1 MNRVRVSIAISD
13 YDHVRDL
20 ADGIVQ
26 PEGIELVRLN
36 FTVEEIFWRFSRSRE
51 WDVSEM
57 SFANYVALIT
67 RGDDTITAIPV
78 FPSRVFR
85 TSAFY
90 LRADGGIRTPDELG
104 GKRVGVP
111 EWIETAGVYA
121 RGYLAHHCG
130 VPLSAI
136 EWYQGG
142 LREPGRTEKMKYEAP
157 RGVKVTHLER
167 QTLEAMLEAGE
178 LDAIL
183 TATQPSIYRADNPSI
198 VRFANHRALEED
210 YFRAT
215 GVLPAMH
222 LVAIKREVL
231 RQNPWIA
238 MNLYQAFEEAKRRSI
253 HRMFEITASR
263 VPIVWH
269 FVAAEESK
277 KFFPG
282 EYWPYGIEP
291 NRKTLEAFLQ
301 YAYEQGVAAR
311 LLQPEE
317 LFAREVQSVF
327 KI

>member
-67 RGDDTITAIPV
+67 RGDETITAIPV

-90 LRADGGIRTPDELG
+90 LRADGGVRTPHELNG
-104 GKRVGVP
+104 RRIGVP

-157 RGVKVTHLER
+157 RGVKITHLER
-167 QTLEAMLEAGE
+167 QTLEAMLQSGA

-183 TATQPSIYRADNPSI
+183 TATPPSIYRADNPSV

-222 LVAIKREVL
+222 LVAIRREVL

-269 FVAAEESK
+269 FVAAEASR

-317 LFAREVQSVF
+317 LFAREVQSFF

>member
-20 ADGIVQ
+20 TDGIVQ
-26 PEGIELVRLN
+26 AEGIELVRLN

-67 RGDDTITAIPV
+67 RGDETITAIPV

-90 LRADGGIRTPDELG
+90 LRGDGGIRTPHELH

-121 RGYLAHHCG
+121 RGFLAHHCG

-136 EWYQGG
+136 EWFQGG
-142 LREPGRTEKMKYEAP
+142 LREAGRTEKMKYEP
-157 RGVKVTHLER
+157 PQGVKITHLER
-167 QTLEAMLEAGE
+167 QTLEAMLQAGE

-183 TATQPSIYRADNPSI
+183 TATQPSIYRTDNPAV
-198 VRFANHRALEED
+198 VRFAGHRALEED

-215 GVLPAMH
+215 GIIPVMH

-238 MNLYQAFEEAKRRSI
+238 MNLYQAFEAAKRRSI

-269 FVAAEESK
+269 FAAAEESR
-277 KFFPG
+277 KFFPD

-291 NRKTLEAFLQ
+291 NRKTLEGFLQ

-317 LFAREVQSVF
+317 LFAREAQSFF

>member
-1 MNRVRVSIAISD
+1 MNRVRVTLAISD

-20 ADGIVQ
+20 TDGLVQ

-36 FTVEEIFWRFSRSRE
+36 FTVEEIFWRFSRHRE

-57 SFANYVALIT
+57 SFANYTTLIT
-67 RGDDTITAIPV
+67 RGDDSITAIPV

-90 LRADGGIRTPDELG
+90 LRAGAGIRTPHELK
-104 GKRVGVP
+104 GKRIGVP

-130 VPLSAI
+130 IPLSAI
-136 EWYQGG
+136 EWFQGG
-142 LREPGRTEKMKYEAP
+142 LREAGRTEKMKYEAP
-157 RGVKVTHLER
+157 RGVMVTHLEDK
-167 QTLEAMLEAGE
+167 TLEAMLMAGE

-183 TATQPSIYRADNPSI
+183 TATAPSIYRADNPAV

-210 YFRAT
+210 YFKAT
-215 GVLPAMH
+215 GVIPAMH
-222 LVAIKREVL
+222 LIAIKREVL
-231 RQNPWIA
+231 RHNPWIA
-238 MNLYQAFEEAKRRSI
+238 MNLYQAFDEARRRSL

-269 FVAAEESK
+269 FAAAEESR

-291 NRKTLEAFLQ
+291 NRKTLEAFLL

-311 LLQPEE
+311 QLKPED
-317 LFAREVQSVF
+317 LFAPEVQSVF

>member
-51 WDVSEM
+51 WDASEM
-57 SFANYVALIT
+57 SFANYVALTT

-90 LRADGGIRTPDELG
+90 LRADGGIRTPHELKC
-104 GKRVGVP
+104 KRVGVP

-130 VPLSAI
+130 IPLDAI
-136 EWYQGG
+136 QWYQGG
-142 LREPGRTEKMKYEAP
+142 LREAGRTEKMKYEAP
-157 RGVKVTHLER
+157 RGVKITHLER

-183 TATQPSIYRADNPSI
+183 TATQPSIYRADNPSV

-317 LFAREVQSVF
+317 LFAREVQSFF

>member
-1 MNRVRVSIAISD
+1 VNRVRVTIAISD

-36 FTVEEIFWRFSRSRE
+36 FTVEEIFWRFSRNRE

-57 SFANYVALIT
+57 SFANYVALIS

-90 LRADGGIRTPDELG
+90 LRADGGIGTPRDLK

-142 LREPGRTEKMKYEAP
+142 LREAGRTEKMQYEPP
-157 RGVKVTHLER
+157 RGVKITHLER
-167 QTLEAMLEAGE
+167 QTLEAMLQAGE

-183 TATQPSIYRADNPSI
+183 TATPPSIYRADNPAV
-198 VRFANHRALEED
+198 VRFADYRALDED

-215 GVLPAMH
+215 GVVPAMH
-222 LVAIKREVL
+222 LIAIKRDL
-231 RQNPWIA
+231 LKQNPWIA
-238 MNLYQAFEEAKRRSI
+238 MNLFQAFEESKRRSL

-269 FVAAEESK
+269 FAAAEESR

-291 NRKTLEAFLQ
+291 NRKTLEAFLL
-301 YAYEQGVAAR
+301 YADEQGVAAR
-311 LLQPEE
+311 QLRPED
-317 LFAREVQSVF
+317 LFAAEVQSFF